1 MKKIAN
7 MGKLCLI
14 QGAQSNSNENLQISF
29 LEISVSQ
36 IFIFLFSYQTNTYMY
51 ESLGL
56 LAKLNVVCCAWLS

>member
-14 QGAQSNSNENLQISF
+14 QGAQTNYNEKLQISF

-36 IFIFLFSYQTNTYMY
+36 IFMFLPSSTKYAYVQK
-51 ESLGL
+51 SLGL
-56 LAKLNVVCCAWLS
+56 LAKLNAVCCAYLL